1 MKIKLFFF
9 LGTLFLN
16 CSFSSDAQ
24 SHDKFLQAERLNGKV
39 KSILE
44 ITYSFSEKF
53 GQIEKDGLITK
64 SISRY
69 DIGQNPIL
77 YKSLKDKFGDAD
89 DDDHVT
95 ILEYDKEGVIVGLN
109 KYLVLDR
116 GDFSE
121 PELSLSSVSKI
132 KERSKTNLV
141 FDVFKPN
148 GELNSSVAYRLNP
161 NGFVLERKTQYSGG
175 KVVESIASKY
185 DSLNRLLEFSG
196 YSKKYYKDIK
206 YSGFDMK
213 DNPTD
218 IKVYDKKG
226 VQLSEYSYSY
236 EYDSLDNWNKKTVYT
251 KGKPLFIS
259 ERSFTYFGS
268 KNKRKTDWE
277 QSGFKGKVKL
287 SIESIY
293 KGDYRFGKLEKGE
306 HSENLNSFF
315 DEEGELIQLNKKDL
329 ITINKYDIDGNI
341 IESFIVGNKD
351 EQDSKHFYKYDSSGK
366 IVEEINLHSYSG
378 DGDTTIFKYDEKGN
392 LKEKIFHIDNP
403 SSIQVRNELYTYNNN
418 GFLTKK
424 EKNYYQRNKTIIDY
438 SYDANGNN
446 IITFYTM
453 LNEDGTLN
461 WKSKDTSEYE
471 YDSFG
476 NWIRKIEV
484 RSREGY
490 IKERKIIYYTEKHTQ
505 KGFESSSKFPKEID
519 CNTYNSA
526 SFRETCLSKNYGL

>member
-161 NGFVLERKTQYSGG
+161 NGFVLERKHNTQE
-175 KVVESIASKY
+175 V
-185 DSLNRLLEFSG
+185 RLLKVLPVNTIHSIG
-196 YSKKYYKDIK
+196 Y
-206 YSGFDMK
+206 
-213 DNPTD
+213 
-218 IKVYDKKG
+218 
-226 VQLSEYSYSY
+226 L
-236 EYDSLDNWNKKTVYT
+236 
-251 KGKPLFIS
+251 
-259 ERSFTYFGS
+259 
-268 KNKRKTDWE
+268 
-277 QSGFKGKVKL
+277 
-287 SIESIY
+287 
-293 KGDYRFGKLEKGE
+293 
-306 HSENLNSFF
+306 
-315 DEEGELIQLNKKDL
+315 
-329 ITINKYDIDGNI
+329 
-341 IESFIVGNKD
+341 
-351 EQDSKHFYKYDSSGK
+351 
-366 IVEEINLHSYSG
+366 
-378 DGDTTIFKYDEKGN
+378 
-392 LKEKIFHIDNP
+392 
-403 SSIQVRNELYTYNNN
+403 
-418 GFLTKK
+418 
-424 EKNYYQRNKTIIDY
+424 
-438 SYDANGNN
+438 
-446 IITFYTM
+446 
-453 LNEDGTLN
+453 
-461 WKSKDTSEYE
+461 
-471 YDSFG
+471 
-476 NWIRKIEV
+476 
-484 RSREGY
+484 
-490 IKERKIIYYTEKHTQ
+490 
-505 KGFESSSKFPKEID
+505 
-519 CNTYNSA
+519 
-526 SFRETCLSKNYGL
+526 SFRVIVKNITKTL